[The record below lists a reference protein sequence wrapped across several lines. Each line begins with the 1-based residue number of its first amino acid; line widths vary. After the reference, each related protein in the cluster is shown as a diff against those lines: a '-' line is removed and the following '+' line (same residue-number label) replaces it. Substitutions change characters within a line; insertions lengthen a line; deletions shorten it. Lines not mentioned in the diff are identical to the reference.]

1 MVTHYPLPHHYLT
14 HIITKRKS
22 KCMEIISYRNKWTTT
37 QFHLKNYCFF
47 MNFSNMVL
55 GSIYCVTQNET
66 HAYIQSYVNFFSF
79 FFIVN
84 QHTFITELHYL
95 VGIHV
100 FFLVYLFAHQRQ
112 SIHVYEY
119 WSRNK
124 MQDSQGLYMEFNS
137 FIIVKIG

>member
-1 MVTHYPLPHHYLT
+1 
-14 HIITKRKS
+14 
-22 KCMEIISYRNKWTTT
+22 
-37 QFHLKNYCFF
+37 

-95 VGIHV
+95 VGIHI
-100 FFLVYLFAHQRQ
+100 FFWFTCLHTKDKVYTYTSTEAETRCR
-112 SIHVYEY
+112 IHRGYI
-119 WSRNK
+119 WS
-124 MQDSQGLYMEFNS
+124 LT
-137 FIIVKIG
+137 VL